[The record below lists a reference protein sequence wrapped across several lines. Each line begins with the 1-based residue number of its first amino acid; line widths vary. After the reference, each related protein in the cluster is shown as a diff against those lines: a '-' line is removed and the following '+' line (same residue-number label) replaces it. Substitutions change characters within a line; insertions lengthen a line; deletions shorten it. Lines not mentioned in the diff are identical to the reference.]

1 MSSPV
6 HAHPVESPRDT
17 ASVTVTWLSYQLF
30 LGIRVLHDTG
40 RSFSVIHP
48 CELVE
53 PQDYLVE
60 DCVVMLTGIAF
71 AKHPERL
78 ADYVR
83 ALARAGVVGVGLG
96 VGVAV
101 EEVPPSM
108 VEAARES
115 GVSLFV
121 IPLATPFIQVLQTVQ
136 EELARQR
143 NRNRELLWGAQER
156 LNGAATS
163 GGLTL
168 LLKEASASI
177 AAHLL
182 LFDND
187 GRLAA
192 HAWHGGVP
200 PLGVEEI
207 RRLVR
212 EEPATMA
219 TRIGELTVLVHLAGA
234 EGERSYRLVA
244 VSRQVL
250 GPDSRA
256 LLRHCAGLAGLIVK
270 RPAQYRAIHQE
281 LNTLAL
287 AIQLGLTKDPG
298 ETRMKLF
305 RSAADSQGTIRPA
318 LIVAEQPRS
327 LQRVLSGIDDALEQV
342 GRLLFAIRIDPR
354 MALAV
359 FRGDR
364 SAAEVYELMAAS
376 HGSARIA
383 IGNTVSWRELSMEV
397 VRQLERMV
405 LRTRPGEWVGP
416 SARGVDWMLEAPVR
430 EALSR
435 RVHETWG
442 RLAAHDN
449 ELERTL
455 EAFLRH
461 MGNISHTASELQIHR
476 HTVAKRVRLIEEVL
490 EVDLDDPVTR
500 AELLVVAQAR

>member
-1 MSSPV
+1 MSAPLHV
-6 HAHPVESPRDT
+6 TLVDGAHDT
-17 ASVTVTWLSYQLF
+17 ASVSVAWLSHQRR
-30 LGIRVLHDTG
+30 LGITVLHDTG
-40 RSFSVIHP
+40 ASFSVIHP
-48 CELVE
+48 CELTD
-53 PQDYLVE
+53 PQRYLV
-60 DCVVMLTGIAF
+60 DGCVVMLTGIAF
-71 AKHPERL
+71 ADAPEKL
-78 ADYVR
+78 AEHVR
-83 ALARAGVVGVGLG
+83 ALGRAGVAGVGLG

-101 EEVPPSM
+101 TEVPPGM
-108 VEAARES
+108 VEAAQES

-121 IPLATPFIQVLQTVQ
+121 VPLETPFIQVLQTVQ

-143 NRNRELLWGAQER
+143 NRSRELLWGAQER
-156 LNGAATS
+156 LNGAANS
-163 GGLTL
+163 GGLEL

-177 AAHLL
+177 AAHVLL
-182 LFDND
+182 LDND
-187 GRLAA
+187 GRIAA
-192 HAWHGGVP
+192 QAWHGGVP
-200 PLGVEEI
+200 SIGVEEV

-212 EEPATMA
+212 EDPLTMA
-219 TRIGELTVLVHLAGA
+219 TRIGSLTALVHHVGE
-234 EGERSYRLVA
+234 EGERSHRLIA

-256 LLRHCAGLAGLIVK
+256 LLRHCAGLAELIVK

-305 RSAADSQGTIRPA
+305 RSAADSRGTIRPA

-354 MALAV
+354 MAFAV

-397 VRQLERMV
+397 IRQLERMV

-442 RLAAHDN
+442 RLAAHDS

-476 HTVAKRVRLIEEVL
+476 HTVSKRVRLIEEVL